1 VALKLPIQKATERWL
16 LAWRQ
21 DTLVAH
27 HARLL
32 TVVTTLACLRVNEV
46 ARLQVC
52 DLCFDR
58 GARGRVMSYGVS
70 GFEGTCSVHINRRK
84 NDTQRKGHYPA
95 LSRSLDQGLDVVAQ
109 LRRWMELAGLAVHP
123 LCAKSA
129 RPAAACELCPPLFP
143 LTHCTKGGIS
153 AATRRPCTRQQ
164 ASDWIRCAVKEA
176 GGDSSSFSGISARKR
191 RKGGS
196 RQRSRGALTRRVC
209 TFKAAT
215 APRSRRG
222 HT

>member
-52 DLCFDR
+52 DQCFDR
-58 GARGRVMSYGVS
+58 GARGPVMSYGVS
-70 GFEGTCSVHINRRK
+70 GLEGTCSVHINRRK

-95 LSRSLDQGLDVVAQ
+95 LGRSRDQELDVVAQ

-123 LCAKSA
+123 LCANRA
-129 RPAAACELCPPLFP
+129 RPAAACELCPPLLP
-143 LTHCTKGGIS
+143 YQGRDH
-153 AATRRPCTRQQ
+153 
-164 ASDWIRCAVKEA
+164 
-176 GGDSSSFSGISARKR
+176 
-191 RKGGS
+191 
-196 RQRSRGALTRRVC
+196 
-209 TFKAAT
+209 
-215 APRSRRG
+215 RG
-222 HT
+222 HTAAVHAAAGERLDLLGGQGSRGRLLELLGHLGA